1 MIICFFM
8 SLTISLVL
16 LTYISFHIYL
26 YMLFRKCSITF
37 ISLQIRYVSGEM
49 NLLTASKRKRNYIL
63 DQTNVY
69 ASARKRKMKNFAG
82 FQRVC
87 AVMQP
92 DDQELQQRSWK
103 RTHEDGQ
110 YMLDAITM
118 LTTPTVEP
126 LALFNPSDQI

>member
-1 MIICFFM
+1 
-8 SLTISLVL
+8 
-16 LTYISFHIYL
+16 
-26 YMLFRKCSITF
+26 
-37 ISLQIRYVSGEM
+37 M
-49 NLLTASKRKRNYIL
+49 NSLTASKRKRNYIL

-110 YMLDAITM
+110 FMLNAITT
-118 LTTPTVEP
+118 LNTSAVEP
-126 LALFNPSDQI
+126 LTGTITQTLWGGSTC